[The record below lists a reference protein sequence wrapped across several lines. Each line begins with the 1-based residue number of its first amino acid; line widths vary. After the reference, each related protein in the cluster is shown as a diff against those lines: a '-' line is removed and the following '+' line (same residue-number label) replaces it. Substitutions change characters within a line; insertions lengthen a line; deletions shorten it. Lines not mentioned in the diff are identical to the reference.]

1 MSYQECIRT
10 VSADDPD
17 ASGLV
22 LRLRII
28 AANVDRSQADD
39 AFTWQKKN
47 KNKIKIMTL
56 LYLNAG

>member
-1 MSYQECIRT
+1 MSHQECIRT

-22 LRLRII
+22 LRLGII

-39 AFTWQKKN
+39 AFT
-47 KNKIKIMTL
+47 
-56 LYLNAG
+56 